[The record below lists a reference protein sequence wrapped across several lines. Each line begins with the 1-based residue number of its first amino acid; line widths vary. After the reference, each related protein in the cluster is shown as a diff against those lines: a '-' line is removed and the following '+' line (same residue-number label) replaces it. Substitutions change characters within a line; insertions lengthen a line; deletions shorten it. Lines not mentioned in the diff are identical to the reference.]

1 MKVGISSPILALAGK
16 RPAWEA
22 EAGTAEVVRVARAA
36 DRLGYEFMTCP
47 DHVAVPPG
55 LERGER
61 FYDPLATFA
70 FLAGQ
75 TRRLRFLPYVLV
87 LPFYHPLEIAK
98 RYGTL
103 DHLSDGRL
111 ILAFGV
117 GNLKEEFDMLGAP
130 FEDRGPRADDALRA
144 LRAALAGRTVSY
156 EGPYYSFTDMVVDPH
171 AAQERVPLWIGGH
184 SERALRRAV
193 TLGDGWA
200 PAPQSFRGPSPELMR
215 EMLDRHDLPDGFDVV
230 LTPGER
236 LDAVNAPG
244 RVAEVIAMAERA
256 GATQI
261 NLTVR
266 HESLAHYLEQLE
278 AFAEVA
284 GLDAQAD

>member
-1 MKVGISSPILALAGK
+1 MKVGISSPIVALAGR

-22 EAGTAEVVRVARAA
+22 AAGTAELVQVARAA

-55 LERGER
+55 LPRGER

-130 FEDRGPRADDALRA
+130 FEDRGPRADDGLRA
-144 LRAALAGRTVSY
+144 LRAALSGRTVSY
-156 EGPYYSFTDMVVDPH
+156 DGPYYAFRDMVIDPH
-171 AAQERVPLWIGGH
+171 AVQSRVPLWIGGH
-184 SERALRRAV
+184 SERALHRAV
-193 TLGDGWA
+193 TLGDGWS
-200 PAPQSFRGPSPELMR
+200 PAPRSFRGPTPEQMR
-215 EMLDRHDLPDGFDVV
+215 RMLDRHEPPEGFDVV

-236 LDAVNAPG
+236 LDPVNDPG
-244 RVAEVIAMAERA
+244 RAGEVIATAEGA
-256 GATQI
+256 GATHV

-266 HESLAHYLEQLE
+266 HDSLAHYLEQLE
-278 AFAEVA
+278 AFAETA
-284 GLDAQAD
+284 GLDIEP

>member
-1 MKVGISSPILALAGK
+1 MKVGISSPIVALSGR

-22 EAGTAEVVRVARAA
+22 EAGTAELLQVAQAA

-47 DHVAVPPG
+47 DHVAVPPS
-55 LERGER
+55 LPRGER
-61 FYDPLATFA
+61 FYDPLATFS
-70 FLAGQ
+70 FLAGR

-103 DHLSDGRL
+103 DFLSGGRL

-117 GNLKEEFDMLGAP
+117 GNLKEEFDLLGVP
-130 FEDRGPRADDALRA
+130 FEDRGPRADDALKA
-144 LRAALAGRTVSY
+144 LRAGLSGRVVSY
-156 EGPYYSFTDMVVDPH
+156 EGPYYSFQDMVVDPH
-171 AAQERVPLWIGGH
+171 AVQARVPMWIGGH

-193 TLGDGWA
+193 TLGDGWS
-200 PAPQSFRGPSPELMR
+200 PAPQSFRGPAPEQMR
-215 EMLDRHDLPDGFDVV
+215 EMLDRHEPPEDFDVV
-230 LTPGER
+230 LTPGGR
-236 LDAVNAPG
+236 LDPVNDPG
-244 RVAEVIAMAERA
+244 RVDEVIATAQKA
-256 GATQI
+256 GATHI

-278 AFAEVA
+278 AFAETA
-284 GLDAQAD
+284 DLAIQA